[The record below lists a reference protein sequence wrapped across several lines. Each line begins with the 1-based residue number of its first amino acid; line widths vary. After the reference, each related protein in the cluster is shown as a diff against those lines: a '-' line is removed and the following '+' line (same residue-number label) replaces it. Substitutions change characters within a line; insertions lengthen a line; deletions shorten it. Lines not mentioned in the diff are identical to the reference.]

1 MTVTTGQLVF
11 IVLSVWVSGFA
22 IGATVAI
29 YRLMKVQHDELI
41 RKLKSKIEEI
51 DSKEEQINN

>member
-29 YRLMKVQHDELI
+29 YRLMKVQNDALI

>member
-29 YRLMKVQHDELI
+29 YRLMKVQNDELI